1 MTAVR
6 FRLAPEIAALSEIMM
21 TTMRIADIRVTPIAF
36 RDPPLL
42 NVAGV
47 HEPWALRSI
56 IEVELDD
63 GKIGLGESYGDLAT
77 LADLDRLRPALI
89 GLSPFDLNGL
99 ERSAYEILSGDPDTG
114 APYPP
119 AGDKA
124 RATAIGAFEV
134 AMLDLQG
141 QILGLPL
148 HAVLG
153 GAVRDRVAYSAYLFY
168 KFEKHRDDPGY
179 PADDWGESL
188 THEQVVEQTRRM
200 IREFGFG
207 SIKLK
212 AGVFEPDF
220 EIATLRA
227 LAAAFPNHPLRI
239 DPNGGWSVSTTRRIM
254 PQLDGL
260 LEYLED
266 PTNSLAEMSEVA
278 TFAPMPLATNMVTI
292 AFGHV
297 PETIRLNAV
306 QVILSDH
313 HYWGGLRA
321 TQRLAHLGRVFGIG
335 VSMHSNSHMG
345 ISLAAMTHVAATI
358 PNLAYACDTHYP
370 WQVEEV
376 IAGGKLRFENGS
388 LALPNGP
395 GLGVA
400 LDRAALAQL
409 HQQYLTCGV
418 RKRDDAKE
426 MRKYKPDWS
435 SVRPRF

>member
-1 MTAVR
+1 M
-6 FRLAPEIAALSEIMM
+6 P
-21 TTMRIADIRVTPIAF
+21 IADIRVTPIAF

-63 GKIGLGESYGDLAT
+63 GRVGLGESYGDLAT
-77 LADLDRLRPALI
+77 LADLERVRPSLV
-89 GLSPFDLNGL
+89 GLDPFDLNGL
-99 ERSAYEILSGDPDTG
+99 ERRAYAALTGDPDTG
-114 APYPP
+114 AAYPV

-124 RATAIGAFEV
+124 RATAIAAFEV
-134 AMLDLQG
+134 ALLDLQG
-141 QILGLPL
+141 QILGRPL
-148 HAVLG
+148 CDLLG

-168 KFEKHRDDPGY
+168 KFDKHRDDPFY
-179 PADDWGESL
+179 PADDWGEAL
-188 THEQVVEQTRRM
+188 TPDQMVAQARRM
-200 IREFGFG
+200 IDGYGFG

-212 AGVFEPDF
+212 AGVFEPDV
-220 EIATLRA
+220 EVETLRH
-227 LAAAFPNHPLRI
+227 LARAFPDHPLRI
-239 DPNGGWSVSTTRRIM
+239 DPNGGWSVATTRRVM

-266 PTNSLAEMSEVA
+266 PVMTLAEMGEVA

-297 PETIRLNAV
+297 PETLRLNAV
-306 QVILSDH
+306 QVVLSDH

-321 TQRLAHLGRVFGIG
+321 TQRLAHLGRVFGLEI
-335 VSMHSNSHMG
+335 SMHSNSHMG

-376 IAGGKLRFENGS
+376 IVGGKLRFEKGA
-388 LALPNGP
+388 LAVPKGP
-395 GLGVA
+395 GLGVT
-400 LDRAALAQL
+400 LDRDAIARL
-409 HQQYLTCGV
+409 HRQYQTCGI
-418 RKRDDAKE
+418 RTRDDAAE
-426 MRKYKPDWS
+426 MRKYRPDWS
-435 SVRPRF
+435 SRRPRF